1 MSTDLRFNGW
11 TNYETWRV
19 NLEFFDGYQGVL
31 DHETAREMVEEH
43 INETTKEGLSRD
55 WALSFVSNVNWHE
68 LAKHYQG
75 NEEGE
80 E

>member
-1 MSTDLRFNGW
+1 MEKFNGW

-19 NLEFFDGYQGVL
+19 NLEFFDGYEGIL
-31 DHETAREMVEEH
+31 DHETAREMVEDH

-68 LAKHYQG
+68 IAKHYPG
-75 NEEGE
+75 NEENDE
-80 E
+80 